1 MRQTETTL
9 LEQMKISE
17 FEIAHRKN
25 LFDLD
30 EADLGALRQ
39 AKGIIDSRIDE
50 IVARFYETQTS
61 VPEIALLIGDAD
73 TLNRLRH
80 AQRKY
85 VIDLF
90 SGLYDIE
97 YVNNRLRIGLV
108 HKRIGVEPKLYLSA
122 IFTLKT
128 LLITVLRSEISD
140 DDTYHLTST
149 ALEKLMMFDVTLV
162 FDTYI
167 RSLLAEIEIS
177 KQKSDE
183 YALHLENRV
192 RLRTQQLEELSR
204 TDALTGLLNVRHLTD
219 TLTSC
224 LRASQRRAETIAVVY
239 LDINDFKQIND
250 TQGHNKGDDVLR
262 TLGSSISRVSRSED
276 SCFRCGGDEFCI
288 IMPDCTGEDAE
299 QVYRTRLQEE
309 LASRGV
315 DFSISIGVAET
326 GPTEY
331 LEPEE
336 LLHKADK
343 SMYADK
349 RRHKKR
355 SEPEKETE

>member
-17 FEIAHRKN
+17 FEIAHRKT

-30 EADLGALRQ
+30 EDDLTALRE
-39 AKGIIDSRIDE
+39 AKSIIDERIDE
-50 IVARFYETQTS
+50 IVALFYESQTS

-122 IFTLKT
+122 IYTLKS
-128 LLITVLRSEISD
+128 LLTHVLRSEIHEED
-140 DDTYHLTST
+140 KYQKTAT

-204 TDALTGLLNVRHLTD
+204 TDALTGLLNVRHLND

-224 LRASQRRAETIAVVY
+224 LRASQRRAESISVVY
-239 LDINDFKQIND
+239 LDINNFKQIND
-250 TQGHNKGDDVLR
+250 TQGHNKGDEVLR
-262 TLGSSISRVSRSED
+262 TLGGAISKVSRSED

-288 IMPDCTGEDAE
+288 ILPDCASDNAE
-299 QVYRTRLQEE
+299 KVYRTRLQEE
-309 LASRGV
+309 LTSRCV
-315 DFSISIGVAET
+315 DFTISIGVADT
-326 GPTEY
+326 GPNEY
-331 LEPEE
+331 LEPED
-336 LLHKADK
+336 LLHQADK
-343 SMYADK
+343 NMYADK
-349 RRHKKR
+349 RKNKAR
-355 SEPEKETE
+355 EAAATQPE